1 MSVVPEFDD
10 GTVVVQSKRRWTEL
24 FMLLIAWAI
33 GFGGWVLTELNINHE
48 LPDTW
53 MMVGGVWLGMT
64 VIAHIFVRIVIPYAD
79 PVILPIV
86 FTLNGLGLAMIHRID
101 LVPDPNKNRMDTQ
114 AMWTALGL
122 ILFLTTL
129 LVLRDHRKLQKYPY
143 VLFIVGL
150 GFLLLPLVPG
160 LGMSVLGSRVW
171 IRIGSYS
178 FQPAEVSKVVLAIAF
193 AAYLVDN
200 RDVLSRAG
208 HRILGITL
216 LRARDLGPIAVM
228 WVATMLVIVYQND
241 LGTGM
246 LFYGMFVVMLYLTT
260 ERVGWAI
267 LGAVSLV
274 GGAALAYAFFGH
286 VRIRFDSWLHPFT
299 DYSQNYQII
308 QAQFGLAWGGLA
320 GRGWGLGRPGM
331 VPLAWSDFIATSIGE
346 ELGVTGLMA
355 VIMMFFILT
364 ARGMRTALGCRDEFG
379 KLMVAGLSFTLALQV
394 FAIIGG
400 VTRLLPLT
408 GLTTPFMSQGGS
420 SLVANWVIVA
430 IIMIVSHRNRKPAD
444 DFTATVPVD
453 PQAQEATT
461 VIPNGG
467 TR

>member
-1 MSVVPEFDD
+1 MNIEQDFDD
-10 GTVVVQSKRRWTEL
+10 GTVVVQAKRRWTEL
-24 FMLLIAWAI
+24 FMLLLSWAI
-33 GFGGWVLTELNINHE
+33 GFGGWALTELNINDVV
-48 LPDTW
+48 PANWTI
-53 MMVGGVWLGMT
+53 VGGAWLAIAL
-64 VIAHIFVRIVIPYAD
+64 VAHIFVRIVIPYAD
-79 PVILPIV
+79 PVILPIA

-101 LVPDPNKNRMDTQ
+101 YIPNPHYHRMETQ
-114 AMWTALGL
+114 ALWTAMGV
-122 ILFLTTL
+122 ILFIATL
-129 LVLRDHRKLQKYPY
+129 LILRDHRNLQRYPY

-150 GFLLLPLVPG
+150 SFLLLPLIPG
-160 LGMSVLGSRVW
+160 LGIEKLGSRVW
-171 IRIGSYS
+171 IHVGSYT

-193 AAYLVDN
+193 AGYLVDN

-208 HRILGITL
+208 HKILGITL
-216 LRARDLGPIAVM
+216 PRARDLGPIAVM

-246 LFYGMFVVMLYLTT
+246 LFYGMFVVMLYVTT

-267 LGAVSLV
+267 LGAVSFI
-274 GGAALAYAFFGH
+274 GGAVLAYAFFGH

-299 DYSQNYQII
+299 DYGQNYQII
-308 QAQFGLAWGGLA
+308 QAQYGLAWGGLA

-331 VPLAWSDFIATSIGE
+331 VPLSWSDFIATSIGE

-355 VIMMFFILT
+355 VIVLFFIFT
-364 ARGMRTALGCRDEFG
+364 ARGMRTSLGCRDEFG

-420 SLVANWVIVA
+420 SLIANWVIVA

-444 DFTATVPVD
+444 NFVATAPN
-453 PQAQEATT
+453 PQQEITSH
-461 VIPNGG
+461 GG

>member
-1 MSVVPEFDD
+1 
-10 GTVVVQSKRRWTEL
+10 
-24 FMLLIAWAI
+24 
-33 GFGGWVLTELNINHE
+33 
-48 LPDTW
+48 
-53 MMVGGVWLGMT
+53 
-64 VIAHIFVRIVIPYAD
+64 
-79 PVILPIV
+79 
-86 FTLNGLGLAMIHRID
+86 
-101 LVPDPNKNRMDTQ
+101 
-114 AMWTALGL
+114 
-122 ILFLTTL
+122 
-129 LVLRDHRKLQKYPY
+129 
-143 VLFIVGL
+143 
-150 GFLLLPLVPG
+150 
-160 LGMSVLGSRVW
+160 
-171 IRIGSYS
+171 
-178 FQPAEVSKVVLAIAF
+178 
-193 AAYLVDN
+193 
-200 RDVLSRAG
+200 
-208 HRILGITL
+208 
-216 LRARDLGPIAVM
+216 
-228 WVATMLVIVYQND
+228 
-241 LGTGM
+241 M

>member
-1 MSVVPEFDD
+1 MSIGQEFDD
-10 GTVVVQSKRRWTEL
+10 GTVVIQAKRRWTEL

-33 GFGGWVLTELNINHE
+33 GFGGWVLTELNINHV

-53 MMVGGVWLGMT
+53 TTVGGVWLA
-64 VIAHIFVRIVIPYAD
+64 VAVVAHTFVRIVIPYAD

-101 LVPDPNKNRMDTQ
+101 YIPDPHYHRMDAQ
-114 AMWTALGL
+114 ALWTALG
-122 ILFLTTL
+122 IVLFVATL
-129 LVLRDHRKLQKYPY
+129 LILRDHRNLQRYPY

-150 GFLLLPLVPG
+150 VFLMLPLVPG
-160 LGMSVLGSRVW
+160 LGMATLGSRVW
-171 IRIGSYS
+171 IHVGSYT

-193 AAYLVDN
+193 AGYLVDN

-208 HRILGITL
+208 HKILGITL
-216 LRARDLGPIAVM
+216 PRARDLGPIAVM

-246 LFYGMFVVMLYLTT
+246 LFYGMFVVMLYITT

-267 LGAVSLV
+267 LGAVSFL
-274 GGAALAYAFFGH
+274 GGAVLAYTCFGH
-286 VRIRFDSWLHPFT
+286 VRVRFDSWLHPFSNYT
-299 DYSQNYQII
+299 QNYQII

-355 VIMMFFILT
+355 VIVLFFILT
-364 ARGMRTALGCRDEFG
+364 ARGMRTSLGCRDDFG

-420 SLVANWVIVA
+420 SLIANWVIVA

-444 DFTATVPVD
+444 DFAATVPAPVSYTHLTL
-453 PQAQEATT
+453 PTKRI
-461 VIPNGG
+461 V
-467 TR
+467 